1 MKGEHS
7 MKTIGISLL
16 STIAL
21 FFMSVFIVSPIMSNI
36 GYSSVESSYHLQTHA
51 LLVTLIFT
59 VILCTILGSRYIVE
73 ELKKE
78 KG

>member
-1 MKGEHS
+1 